1 MAAEKQEK
9 ISSLVRP
16 WFENVLKDTGF
27 EPEADEKHTTALL
40 REQLLWHTALSGSA
54 SAIEFGREQF
64 AGWLQ
69 GKTVHP
75 DIMKSVLQ
83 IAAYDGDAQTF
94 TSLDARFVQS
104 QIEHERMNI
113 LMALGCFKEKAP
125 LENSLQY
132 ILDTVPARNQF
143 IPVVAM
149 ASNPYAI
156 PLLWDWYAA
165 NLKQIEQFHPML
177 YERVI
182 AAIIPTAGLDR
193 KQEVKGFFEDY
204 MQNTDKATDVIKLSL
219 ERLEIN
225 LRMRNAN

>member
-125 LENSLQY
+125 LENHSGYRAGPQSVYSGCGNGLES
-132 ILDTVPARNQF
+132 ICHPAIVGLVCGKPKTNR
-143 IPVVAM
+143 
-149 ASNPYAI
+149 AI
-156 PLLWDWYAA
+156 SPDA
-165 NLKQIEQFHPML
+165 
-177 YERVI
+177 V
-182 AAIIPTAGLDR
+182 
-193 KQEVKGFFEDY
+193 
-204 MQNTDKATDVIKLSL
+204 
-219 ERLEIN
+219 
-225 LRMRNAN
+225 